1 MNLGMGGEHG
11 MKCEWKNC
19 CFNSSIADL
28 FYEFE
33 PHPSSAKNLR
43 HLFQMIRKGT
53 FSRYDYGMFK
63 NLELYGQLNPP
74 AFDLSLIPETLPL
87 WMGYGGHDSLADVT
101 DVERTLKGLQG
112 KPELL
117 YLENYGHLDFILST
131 QGKEDVYNNMIGF
144 FRSLGKS
151 SSS

>member
-1 MNLGMGGEHG
+1 MPITLFLPLSLWVTFYLF
-11 MKCEWKNC
+11 KKN
-19 CFNSSIADL
+19 FL
-28 FYEFE
+28 F
-33 PHPSSAKNLR
+33 AKSLTR
-43 HLFQMIRKGT
+43 FLLCTAVIRKGT
-53 FSRYDYGMFK
+53 FSHYDYGMFK

-74 AFDLSLIPETLPL
+74 AFDLSLIPKTLPL

-101 DVERTLKGLQG
+101 DVERTLKELQA

-117 YLENYGHLDFILST
+117 YLENYGHLDFLLST
-131 QGKEDVYNNMIGF
+131 QGKEDVYNNMIAF